1 MVDDLLHTAGH
12 SSDPAVR
19 QKMIERAAQILGAR
33 GAETW
38 PPAFERLRHRLH
50 LAPGILEHSMVTESM
65 DRDRNR
71 VAYAQARINEIAQ
84 RGQIRAPE
92 QRRNSPP
99 RAAETASTSPTLPTR
114 AEHTNRASPED
125 QDRGAPAR

>member
-1 MVDDLLHTAGH
+1 
-12 SSDPAVR
+12 
-19 QKMIERAAQILGAR
+19 
-33 GAETW
+33 
-38 PPAFERLRHRLH
+38 
-50 LAPGILEHSMVTESM
+50 

-125 QDRGAPAR
+125 QDRGALADEQPDWTRKSAQTLERPAAPPSERDARRHRVNGPQRQPAHAIKPLR

>member
-1 MVDDLLHTAGH
+1 MVDALLHTAGDW
-12 SSDPAVR
+12 SDPAVR
-19 QKMIERAAQILGAR
+19 QKMIERAAHILGAR

-99 RAAETASTSPTLPTR
+99 RVGNVGDVVATR
-114 AEHTNRASPED
+114 AEHTNRASPEE
-125 QDRGAPAR
+125 QDRAAPAR